1 MTAGRWNTRP
11 RDEPALL
18 VVLGSVISQAMTPPL
33 RRSEWPLR
41 TPDV

>member
-1 MTAGRWNTRP
+1 MTAGSWNTP
-11 RDEPALL
+11 RRNEPALP
-18 VVLGSVISQAMTPPL
+18 VVLASVISQAMTPPL

>member
-1 MTAGRWNTRP
+1 MTAGKVLMAR